1 VLFVSPEMPPWVKS
15 GGLGDVAR
23 ALPGALR
30 NAGVDIRILIPAYP
44 AVLAEAGRAQRIVGE
59 YPSPGGL
66 YPPARV
72 LALGD
77 LNNVPLYAVDCPPL
91 FDRPGGAYH
100 DAAGQDWADAH
111 VRFGLFSRIA
121 ANIAQ
126 TGLADGFR
134 PAIVHCN
141 DWTTGLVPA
150 YLRWAHGADVRTV
163 MTLHNVAHQGIFPPG
178 VALSLNI
185 PPAAMHMNGV
195 EYYGNLSFLKAGIVY
210 ADRITTVSPRYA
222 VEMQTPEGG
231 HGMGGLLQSRS
242 KDIVGILN
250 GIDTTTWDPR
260 RDPFLTQ
267 TYDEASL
274 DRKRVNKR
282 ALQEL
287 VGLTVTDDSPLV
299 GVISRLA
306 HQKGLDLLAEI
317 AAQVVKLPAQIVI
330 LGAGD
335 KALEAT
341 LTGLARNHPKHIAA
355 RIGFDERLAHWIEA
369 GADMFAMPSRF
380 EPCGLNQLYSLRYGT
395 PPIVRAT
402 GGLADTVTDYDDAAA
417 GPGNATGFVFEEANG
432 PALLDAIKRAVTLWR
447 DRNAWRA
454 LQRNGMRRDWSWEA
468 SARKYLGVYEE
479 LMRAPA
485 ERSGY

>member
-1 VLFVSPEMPPWVKS
+1 MPPWVKS
-15 GGLGDVAR
+15 GGLGDVAS
-23 ALPGALR
+23 ALPRALR

-44 AVLAEAGRAQRIVGE
+44 AVLAEASGAQRIVGD
-59 YPSPGGL
+59 YPAPGGL

-72 LALGD
+72 LALG
-77 LNNVPLYAVDCPPL
+77 NVHSVPLYAVDCPPL
-91 FDRPGGAYH
+91 FARPGGAYH

-111 VRFGLFSRIA
+111 LRFGLFSKIA
-121 ANIAQ
+121 AIVALS
-126 TGLADGFR
+126 GLADGFR

-141 DWTTGLVPA
+141 DWTAGLVPA
-150 YLRWAHGADVRTV
+150 YLRWAGATTVRTV

-178 VALSLNI
+178 VSPSLDI

-231 HGMGGLLQSRS
+231 HGMGGLLQTRS
-242 KDIVGILN
+242 NDIVGILN
-250 GIDTTTWDPR
+250 GIDTATWDPR

-274 DRKRVNKR
+274 DQKLLNKR
-282 ALQEL
+282 ALQKL
-287 VGLTVTDDSPLV
+287 VGLTVTDDLPLI

-306 HQKGLDLLAEI
+306 HQKGLDLLVEI
-317 AAQVVKLPAQIVI
+317 AAQVVKLPAQIMV

-335 KALEAT
+335 KALEGA
-341 LTGLARNHPKHIAA
+341 LTGLAQSYPQHIAA

-380 EPCGLNQLYSLRYGT
+380 EPCGLNQLYSLRYGA

-402 GGLADTVTDYDDAAA
+402 GGLADTVTDYDDEAA
-417 GPGNATGFVFEEANG
+417 GVGDATGFVFEEATSA
-432 PALLDAIKRAVTLWR
+432 ALLNAIRRAVTVWR
-447 DRNAWRA
+447 DRDAWRE
-454 LQRNGMRRDWSWEA
+454 LQRNGMRRDSSWEA
-468 SARKYLGVYEE
+468 SAQEYLELYEE
-479 LMRAPA
+479 LTEAIDAP
-485 ERSGY
+485 RDS